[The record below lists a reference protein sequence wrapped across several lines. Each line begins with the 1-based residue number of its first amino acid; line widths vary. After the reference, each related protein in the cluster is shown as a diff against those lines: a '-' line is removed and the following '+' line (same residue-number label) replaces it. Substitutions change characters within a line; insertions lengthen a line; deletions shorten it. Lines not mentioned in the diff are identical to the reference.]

1 MIDAIISHFALPGK
15 LARTERFGSG
25 LINDTYLCEMK
36 DGEEMRKYILQRI
49 NTSVFKKPEQV
60 MENVEVVTNHIVNR
74 LRAEGVRDPYA
85 ITPMLIHIRGGRPFH
100 TDDSGAYWR
109 LFHFIKSGVVYDSV
123 KDERHAYEVG
133 RGLGR
138 FQSLVSDLPPER
150 LHDTLPGFHHTPR
163 CLAEFDEALKV
174 DVKKRS
180 AEVLAEREFVYHRRS
195 LASVL
200 TGLIAS
206 KELPIRV
213 VHNDPK
219 VNNVLIHAVTGEAL
233 CMIDLDTVKP
243 GIVNFD
249 FGDCLRSAANPAG
262 EDAEDLR
269 MVGLDL
275 PIFEAVTRG
284 YLHEAGGFLTRKE
297 IDMLPAAVKIITFE
311 LGIRFLADYLRGDTY
326 FKIRYAG
333 HNLHRARVQFKLL
346 ESIERA
352 DEGIISIVR
361 KVMNTVDSHDS
372 PML

>member
-1 MIDAIISHFALPGK
+1 MIDEIISHFELPGT
-15 LARTERFGSG
+15 LTRTVRFGSG
-25 LINDTYLCEMK
+25 LINDTYLCEIRH
-36 DGEEMRKYILQRI
+36 GGEMRKYILQRI

-60 MENVEVVTNHIVNR
+60 MENVEVVTNHIVSR

-85 ITPMLIHIRGGRPFH
+85 ITPALIHISGGRSFH
-100 TDDSGAYWR
+100 RDESGAYWR
-109 LFHFIKSGVVYDSV
+109 LFHFIKSGVVYDKV
-123 KDERHAYEVG
+123 KDVRHAYEIG

-138 FQSLVSDLPPER
+138 FQSLVSDLPPEK
-150 LHDTLPGFHHTPR
+150 LHDTLPGFHQTPHY
-163 CLAEFDEALKV
+163 LAEFDEALKA
-174 DVKKRS
+174 DAKKRS

-195 LASVL
+195 LAPGL

-206 KELPIRV
+206 KELPVRV

-219 VNNVLIHAVTGEAL
+219 VNNVLIHAITGEAL

-243 GIVNFD
+243 GIVHFD

-269 MVGLDL
+269 TVGLDL
-275 PIFEAVTRG
+275 PVFEAVTRG
-284 YLHEAGGFLTRKE
+284 YLREAGGFLTGKE

-326 FKIRYAG
+326 FKIRYPE

-346 ESIERA
+346 ESFEKA
-352 DEGIISIVR
+352 DEDITSIVS
-361 KVMNTVDSHDS
+361 KVINTPGRDDP
-372 PML
+372 PMR